1 MTNKFDFV
9 KLVKLPSTDKKKFKV
24 ILKNNETGR
33 ENTVKFGANG
43 YEHYTSDHLDE
54 TRKKA
59 YISRHKARENWTKSG
74 VDTAGFWS
82 RWLLWNKPS
91 YRDSLADIKSKFF

>member
-1 MTNKFDFV
+1 MGYDFV
-9 KLVKLPSTDKKKFKV
+9 KLVKLSGDKKKYKAV
-24 ILKNNETGR
+24 LKNKETGR
-33 ENTVKFGANG
+33 EKSVKFGATG
-43 YEHYTSDHLDE
+43 YDDYTTHKDE
-54 TRKKA
+54 ERKNA

-91 YRDSLADIKSKFF
+91 YRDSLADIKKRFF